1 MCYANGEDEDE
12 HYISDA
18 NGEDESGESDLSAR
32 NSNLKTFWVS
42 CWSHFRNLRKN
53 EFVNEV

>member
-32 NSNLKTFWVS
+32 NSNLKNFLGELLVTLS
-42 CWSHFRNLRKN
+42 
-53 EFVNEV
+53 

>member
-18 NGEDESGESDLSAR
+18 NDEDESGESDLSAR
-32 NSNLKTFWVS
+32 NSNLKNFLGELLVTLS
-42 CWSHFRNLRKN
+42 
-53 EFVNEV
+53 